1 MNSIFGVGLL
11 HKLAYL
17 YGVQT
22 AYYDANHHRHQASA
36 EALLTIL
43 RLLGASVGTFHDV
56 PSAWREQ
63 RQKLWQQSLQPV
75 TVSWD
80 GEPLTI
86 QVRLPSTAAEA
97 IFSGQLTLETGERQ
111 SLEWW
116 GSKLPVTRAEE
127 VGGIQYVV
135 KNLTLPGRR
144 PWGYHRLT
152 LEVAGTLAETLII
165 AAPAKAYIPSE
176 RVRERMWGVFLPLY
190 ALHSEKSY
198 GSGDSSD
205 LEALMGWVAELG
217 GNVVATLP
225 LLASFLDEKF
235 VPSPYS
241 PSSRLLWNELY
252 LDITKVPEL
261 QECPPA
267 QVLLGSS
274 PFQEEIKTL
283 RRLPLV
289 DYNRQI
295 ALKRRVLEELS
306 HFFFAHATER
316 LKALR
321 RFAGAHPV
329 VEDYACFQATC
340 ESRGSSWQSWPEP
353 LREGVLS
360 EGDYSEETKRYHLY
374 VQWLAHHQ
382 LKDLSKIAHDKE
394 ILLYL
399 DLPLGVNPNGYDVW
413 RERNVFAIGV
423 STGAPPDAV
432 FTKGQNWGFPPL
444 HPEKIRG
451 QGYRYTIAC
460 LQNNLRYAGI
470 LRIDHI
476 MNLHRL
482 YWIPNGLDA
491 GQGVYVR
498 YRAEELYAILTLE
511 SCRNKV
517 ILVGEDLGTV
527 PPEVRPAMTQHG
539 LQRMYVIHYELIS
552 SPQTAPRRPP
562 PNSVA
567 SLNTHDMPPF
577 ASLWQSLDI
586 KERLTLG
593 LLDRSTARLERK
605 TRRAIRET
613 VVNYFYRKGW
623 TKEATPDAQ
632 AVLRACI
639 AFLSASPARVVLVN
653 LEDLWLETQ
662 PQNVPGT
669 IGSYPNWRRKAR
681 YSLEEFCQMSQVLD
695 TLWEADH
702 LRKREGQPQ

>member
-198 GSGDSSD
+198 GSGDFSD

-274 PFQEEIKTL
+274 PSQEEIKTL

-295 ALKRRVLEELS
+295 TLKRRVLEELS

-329 VEDYACFQATC
+329 VEDYARFQATC
-340 ESRGSSWQSWPEP
+340 ESRVGSWQSWPES
-353 LREGVLS
+353 LREGILS
-360 EGDYSEETKRYHLY
+360 EGDYSEETKHYHLY

-413 RERNVFAIGV
+413 REHDVFAIGA

-432 FTKGQNWGFPPL
+432 FTKGQNWGSHL
-444 HPEKIRG
+444 S
-451 QGYRYTIAC
+451 T
-460 LQNNLRYAGI
+460 LR
-470 LRIDHI
+470 R
-476 MNLHRL
+476 
-482 YWIPNGLDA
+482 
-491 GQGVYVR
+491 
-498 YRAEELYAILTLE
+498 
-511 SCRNKV
+511 
-517 ILVGEDLGTV
+517 
-527 PPEVRPAMTQHG
+527 
-539 LQRMYVIHYELIS
+539 
-552 SPQTAPRRPP
+552 
-562 PNSVA
+562 
-567 SLNTHDMPPF
+567 
-577 ASLWQSLDI
+577 
-586 KERLTLG
+586 
-593 LLDRSTARLERK
+593 
-605 TRRAIRET
+605 
-613 VVNYFYRKGW
+613 
-623 TKEATPDAQ
+623 
-632 AVLRACI
+632 
-639 AFLSASPARVVLVN
+639 
-653 LEDLWLETQ
+653 
-662 PQNVPGT
+662 
-669 IGSYPNWRRKAR
+669 
-681 YSLEEFCQMSQVLD
+681 
-695 TLWEADH
+695 
-702 LRKREGQPQ
+702 